1 MTPSLLNSPP
11 CSTSTCLFS
20 TNASGS
26 QLNTS
31 LNTSS
36 IKLLYLCFTCNS
48 VTQEETEK
56 EKTKQSD
63 GTQVYVEKETSRE
76 PKHIQHE
83 PVVLVLDLRQRAA

>member
-1 MTPSLLNSPP
+1 
-11 CSTSTCLFS
+11 
-20 TNASGS
+20 
-26 QLNTS
+26 
-31 LNTSS
+31 
-36 IKLLYLCFTCNS
+36 